1 MRYILKWVYTNYQ
14 KGGTMK
20 KAEHVGVYLKLN
32 KEEDQDIIKR
42 LNQIKESVKGPNT
55 KQGYIKDLIRTD
67 IVLDA
72 FRDGVNNGLVHT
84 KKG

>member
-1 MRYILKWVYTNYQ
+1 
-14 KGGTMK
+14 MK

-32 KEEDQDIIKR
+32 KKSDKDIIKR
-42 LNQIKESVKGPNT
+42 LDDSGS

-67 IVLDA
+67 IALDCL
-72 FRDGVNNGLVHT
+72 RDGIDNGLVKV